1 MDSSQINENNKLR
14 KFFEKHNCCLGDQKK
29 LIERFRVFR
38 IIVLGSGGKVKVF
51 LAIENASNK

>member
-29 LIERFRVFR
+29 LIHRYRVFR
-38 IIVLGSGGKVKVF
+38 IIVLGSGGKV
-51 LAIENASNK
+51 